1 MVARSE
7 SQDIE
12 DRRDQSGGGGFQFG
26 GIHMGIGGAIVLLI
40 LSLIFKTNLF
50 TLVDGGTGGSGT
62 AVSRPDPSRDAAEK
76 PLVQF
81 VWFVLD
87 DTQKTW
93 TQLLPQQTSTP
104 YRHAKLVLFRDST
117 QSACG
122 GAGLATVLS
131 IVRKMRRFTLTWASR
146 RAEPA
151 VRSAWPICAGLCS
164 RARTRASH
172 TETDRN
178 RR

>member
-1 MVARSE
+1 MKWSPGGE

-40 LSLIFKTNLF
+40 LSFIFKTNLF
-50 TLVDGGTGGSGT
+50 TLLGGGTGGSGT
-62 AVSRPDPSRDAAEK
+62 AVSQPDPSRDAAEK

-122 GAGLATVLS
+122 GAGSATGPFYCPEDEKVL
-131 IVRKMRRFTLTWASR
+131 
-146 RAEPA
+146 
-151 VRSAWPICAGLCS
+151 
-164 RARTRASH
+164 H
-172 TETDRN
+172 
-178 RR
+178 